1 MCWYLSHSILICFPV
16 SLICSIVVYFVV
28 YFLLIFLLLTQID
41 MCTNVH
47 EMCGGLVEY
56 DSSLLFFLL
65 LSSFFCPFVLF
76 HFICSYLV

>member
-1 MCWYLSHSILICFPV
+1 MLVSFSFNINMFSSFPH
-16 SLICSIVVYFVV
+16 LFYCCLFCCLFFVD
-28 YFLLIFLLLTQID
+28 FLLLTQID

-56 DSSLLFFLL
+56 DFSLLFFLL

-76 HFICSYLV
+76 YFICSYLV